1 MSKDKEKQYRQ
12 NAVGTAVAGGTLL
25 GIGANA
31 NYRAD
36 RMLRRSGE
44 PGLWDATKTRK
55 LTRTHGKLVGAK
67 LGARSLQVTGLPL
80 AAIGVTQIVRPEKNR
95 KLDVKGDV
103 VKPVIRNATFED
115 AAKKG
120 REQLS
125 KATEQEKIISSKQR
139 ARKLSEV
146 AGAMGLTALGLRSPE
161 IAASVARKVPKTRK
175 SLQKIIAKEPAYTKA
190 SNTLGIGAIGT
201 GSIGSFNFAHLQ
213 GLEAKR
219 ESRVAKRDDK
229 FLREYKDRISPKAE
243 ASYNRMKATRKKQ
256 ATLAGA
262 EGALGGGLLAY
273 GAKDLARG
281 NKGSAALS
289 VLGGALALNNA
300 SDRLSTTKGYSR
312 AIGGI
317 KDKAKERAAL
327 NQYGTGR
334 VSKQQVDLAKAFM
347 TVRAPQWGKALP
359 KGILRKPRIRSAYI
373 RRSTSGKQTAV
384 RGSLGQE

>member
-12 NAVGTAVAGGTLL
+12 NAIGTAVAGGTLL
-25 GIGANA
+25 GVGANA

-44 PGLWDATKTRK
+44 PGLWDATKARK

-80 AAIGVTQIVRPEKNR
+80 AAIGVTQIVKPEKNR
-95 KLDVKGDV
+95 KLDVKSDV

-115 AAKKG
+115 ATKKG
-120 REQLS
+120 REHLS
-125 KATEQEKIISSKQR
+125 KATEQEKIISSKKK

-146 AGAMGLTALGLRSPE
+146 SGALGLTALGLRSPE
-161 IAASVARKVPKTRK
+161 IAASIARKAPKTRK
-175 SLQKIIAKEPAYTKA
+175 SLQKIIAKEPQYTKA
-190 SNTLGIGAIGT
+190 SNTLGIGAIGV
-201 GSIGSFNFAHLQ
+201 GSIGSFNFARLQ

-219 ESRVAKRDDK
+219 ESNVAKRDDK

-243 ASYNRMKATRKKQ
+243 ASYNRMKATRNKQ
-256 ATLAGA
+256 ATIGTA

-273 GAKDLARG
+273 GVKDIARG
-281 NKGSAALS
+281 NRASAALS
-289 VLGGALALNNA
+289 VLGGGLAINNA
-300 SDRLSTTKGYSR
+300 SDRLSTAKGYNR

-317 KDKAKERAAL
+317 KSKAKERAVL

-334 VSKQQVDLAKAFM
+334 VSKEQVDLAKAFM
-347 TVRAPQWGKALP
+347 AVRAPQWGKARP
-359 KGILRKPRIRSAYI
+359 KGILRKPSIRGAYI

-384 RGSLGQE
+384 RGSLG